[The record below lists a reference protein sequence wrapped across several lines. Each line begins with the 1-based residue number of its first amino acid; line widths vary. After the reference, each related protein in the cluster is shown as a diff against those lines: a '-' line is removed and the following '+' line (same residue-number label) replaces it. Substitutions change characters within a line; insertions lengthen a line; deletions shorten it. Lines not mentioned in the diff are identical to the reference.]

1 MNKIFRFMAICTC
14 GISILSLTGCD
25 TVNRVV
31 DAVQEAITPP
41 VVTVAQNSSKKE
53 PTSVTTT
60 AITTCTA
67 DGVGAVSTASTAE
80 PVESSEA
87 GTMPIPK
94 SLVVGELGESKSARG
109 KLYREFELTYIFDN
123 FNIVEMV
130 PIYEDGSGFAVG
142 STPEVVLKD
151 GYTTQQ
157 YLEFCKDVP
166 AYKNVT
172 LEAVEGDS
180 YFMIGSTAHVYDQLI
195 VSNDSPESARNFALL
210 LADAYQMS
218 IAFGG

>member
-31 DAVQEAITPP
+31 DAVQEALTPP

-53 PTSVTTT
+53 PTSATTT
-60 AITTCTA
+60 ATTMRTA
-67 DGVGAVSTASTAE
+67 DGVGTTSTIE
-80 PVESSEA
+80 PIESSGT
-87 GTMPIPK
+87 GTMPTPR
-94 SLVVGELGESKSARG
+94 SLVVGELGESKSANG

-166 AYKNVT
+166 AYRNVT
-172 LEAVEGDS
+172 LEAIEGNS

-195 VSNDSPESARNFALL
+195 VSTDSPESARNFALL

-218 IAFGG
+218 IVFGG

>member
-1 MNKIFRFMAICTC
+1 MNSIFRFMAICTC
-14 GISILSLTGCD
+14 CISILSLTGCD

-31 DAVQEAITPP
+31 DAVQEALTPP

-53 PTSVTTT
+53 PASATTT
-60 AITTCTA
+60 ATTTRTA
-67 DGVGAVSTASTAE
+67 DGVGTTSTIE
-80 PVESSEA
+80 PVESSGT
-87 GTMPIPK
+87 GTMPTPR
-94 SLVVGELGESKSARG
+94 SLVVGELGESKSANG

-172 LEAVEGDS
+172 LEAIEGDS
-180 YFMIGSTAHVYDQLI
+180 YFMIGSTAHAYDQLI